1 MFGISIFKMKFFET
15 SKYHSFKKSTYIT
28 LRWIGI
34 IGQLIAVNFVYFFI
48 SSDFDFVTSNLVIF
62 FGILSNLYLIFV
74 YKKTQLSDR
83 SAFLFLLID
92 IVQLGIL
99 LYLSGGIT
107 NPFVIFILIPS
118 VFSSSNLS
126 FRTNT
131 MLVIL
136 TVIIIIF
143 LTFNHHDL
151 PINLNSEFHNNHYFY
166 YSIPTSLLIALV
178 FLNYFAMTFGT
189 QSRLRKEAL
198 GKMEEVMAKEHELLS
213 LGGQAAAAAHSLGT
227 PLSTINI
234 IAQDLSKQFKGQKDL
249 EKDIELLNSQ
259 VNRCKEI
266 LKRLTLNPVE
276 EDEFIDKDISV
287 RDYLNEIIL
296 SFKEIS
302 GKNFLLN
309 FDQDSNSKKITK
321 SIEIVY
327 GLRNF
332 IGNANKFANQNI
344 FINLKSDSQ
353 ITEISIEDD
362 GDGYPRDILSKIGEP
377 YLKSNNLQDKS
388 KTGLGLGLFIGKTLL
403 EKNFA
408 FVSCRNSKTR
418 TGAEVIIRWNNKD
431 LFNI

>member
-1 MFGISIFKMKFFET
+1 MKFFET

-34 IGQLIAVNFVYFFI
+34 IGQLIAVNFVYLFLNP
-48 SSDFDFVTSNLVIF
+48 SFDFITSNLVIF
-62 FGILSNLYLIFV
+62 LGILSNLYLIFI

-92 IVQLGIL
+92 ILQLGIL
-99 LYLSGGIT
+99 LYLSGGII

-126 FRTNT
+126 LRTNT
-131 MLVIL
+131 LLVIL
-136 TVIIIIF
+136 TIIIIVF
-143 LTFNHHDL
+143 LTFNYQDL
-151 PINLNSEFHNNHYFY
+151 PINLNSDFHNNHYFY
-166 YSIPTSLLIALV
+166 YSIPVSLIIALV

-227 PLSTINI
+227 PLSTITI
-234 IAQDLSKQFKGQKDL
+234 IAHDLMKQFKGKKEL

-259 VNRCKEI
+259 VERCNEI

-276 EDEFIDKDISV
+276 EDEFIDKDINI
-287 RDYLNEIIL
+287 RNYLHEIIS

-302 GKNFLLN
+302 KKEFVFN
-309 FDQDSNSKKITK
+309 FDQDSNPKKISK

-332 IGNANKFANQNI
+332 IGNANKFANNSI
-344 FINLKSDSQ
+344 FINLKSDSEF
-353 ITEISIEDD
+353 TELTIEDD
-362 GDGYPRDILSKIGEP
+362 GNGYPRDIISKIGEP
-377 YLKSNNLQDKS
+377 YLKSNYSKDKS
-388 KTGLGLGLFIGKTLL
+388 KEGLGLGLFIGKTLL

-408 FVSCRNSKTR
+408 SVNCRNSKTR
-418 TGAEVIIRWNNKD
+418 NGAEVVIRWKNKE